1 MGRQDGQREGQRS
14 TRGAARWMLHI
25 LLWTVGVLYA
35 IPLVWMAAVSLKPAQ
50 QAAAPGAGLLPRFAR
65 DGDVSQGAD
74 TLSRLSPAYWS
85 RLAQQAEQNY
95 RGVWASP
102 VADFPLYLRNSMLV
116 AVLSVSGM
124 AVSSAIV
131 AYGFSRVR
139 WPGRDPVFMVVVATL
154 MIPQAVLMAPLYV
167 LFKHLGW
174 IGTFKPLW
182 APAWCGGAFSIFLLR
197 QFFLTIPKELDE
209 AARMDGCSH
218 WGTFWRVV
226 LPLSKPVLAVVVLMQ
241 FIASWNDFVGPLLFL
256 NHQDQYTLALGLH
269 MYQGQ
274 HNAAPW
280 NLIMAASFMIVAPV
294 LVVYVLARRFFVA
307 GVSAEGVKG

>member
-1 MGRQDGQREGQRS
+1 
-14 TRGAARWMLHI
+14 MLHV
-25 LLWTVGVLYA
+25 LLLIVGVLYVV
-35 IPLVWMAAVSLKPAQ
+35 PLVWMAAVSLKPAQ
-50 QAAAPGAGLLPRFAR
+50 QAAAPGAGLLPSFERENGGLATSGEER
-65 DGDVSQGAD
+65 TS
-74 TLSRLSPAYWS
+74 TSERLSRLSPAYWA
-85 RLAQQAEQNY
+85 RLGQQAERNY
-95 RGVWASP
+95 RGVWESP

-116 AVLSVSGM
+116 AVLSVTGM
-124 AVSSAIV
+124 AVSSAIA

-139 WPGRDPVFMVVVATL
+139 WPGRDGVFMVVVATL

-167 LFKHLGW
+167 LFKHIGW
-174 IGTFKPLW
+174 IGSFKPLW
-182 APAWCGGAFSIFLLR
+182 VPAWFGGAFSIFLLR

-209 AARMDGCSH
+209 AAKMDGCSH
-218 WGTFWRVV
+218 WGTFWRVI